1 MLFAQKKERNMLIG
15 HRLMLNNWVE
25 EWDNRIA
32 TWIEQGS
39 ECDMGLAHVRDAYQG
54 KGQTALQFYAL
65 PEPYVGDPVSDDP
78 LDAVLLMLNPGG
90 SGPEQ
95 RRPNGKLVK
104 EVQENSYHSVAK
116 DYLLPRTRKWWLGRS
131 RWPARLLEP
140 SGGYCRIIGIDL
152 IPWHSKKWGS
162 IEISEEVLIWFKK
175 NVLTPA
181 AIMSKKSKLS
191 ENSKIGPPIVLAI
204 GSQHAHYLPKLGFE
218 LKYEV
223 NEKSD
228 RSDLPEWP
236 VQGDGLRVKRN
247 IRLFVAEDQSLAV
260 LQTDAR
266 GGFFPPS
273 KAFDPIVRTM
283 LALPMGKK

>member
-1 MLFAQKKERNMLIG
+1 
-15 HRLMLNNWVE
+15 MLNNWVE
-25 EWDNRIA
+25 EWDKRIA
-32 TWIEQGS
+32 NWIEQGS
-39 ECDMGLAHVRDAYQG
+39 ECDMGLVHLRDAYKG
-54 KGQTALQFYAL
+54 KGQTGLQFYAL
-65 PEPYVGDPVSDDP
+65 PEPYVGDPVSDEP
-78 LDAVLLMLNPGG
+78 LDAVLLTLNPSG
-90 SGPEQ
+90 SDHKQWRCGEWV
-95 RRPNGKLVK
+95 NGQLVIEDGELVK
-104 EVQENSYHSVAK
+104 KVQSETYHSVAK
-116 DYLLPRTRKWWLGRS
+116 KYLLDETKVWWMGEPGKPGRS
-131 RWPARLLEP
+131 QWPERLLGLP
-140 SGGYCRIIGIDL
+140 RGTCRIIGIDL

-162 IEISEEVLIWFKK
+162 IEISEEILIWFKK

-204 GSQHAHYLPKLGFE
+204 GSQHARYLPKLGFE
-218 LKYEV
+218 LKYKV
-223 NEKSD
+223 NGESN

-236 VQGDGLRVKRN
+236 VLGDGLPVQRN